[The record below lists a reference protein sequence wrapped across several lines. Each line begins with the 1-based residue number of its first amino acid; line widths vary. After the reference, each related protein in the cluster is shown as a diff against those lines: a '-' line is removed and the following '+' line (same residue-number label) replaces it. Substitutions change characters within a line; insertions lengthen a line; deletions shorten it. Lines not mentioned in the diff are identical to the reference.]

1 MKKVTKNLSSDSDR
15 PLAPCL
21 TEVADQ
27 NRLQQCFA
35 KKTKGSDLCHL
46 GDRQLREAVKED
58 RQKLHDNRLL
68 TAPTFEFLSSQIQ
81 TQNFQD
87 FQAQIA
93 TLVNSKAFANVC
105 KLTKD
110 ERQEFAIFLSCCAVL
125 YQQGKKKRSRFCWH
139 APIGKI
145 HRYLQLKGIFSD

>member
-58 RQKLHDNRLL
+58 RQKLHSRPSRARGLKQHD
-68 TAPTFEFLSSQIQ
+68 IV
-81 TQNFQD
+81 
-87 FQAQIA
+87 I
-93 TLVNSKAFANVC
+93 
-105 KLTKD
+105 KL
-110 ERQEFAIFLSCCAVL
+110 
-125 YQQGKKKRSRFCWH
+125 
-139 APIGKI
+139 
-145 HRYLQLKGIFSD
+145 